1 MSVCSRICLAIVA
14 VSLLFDV
21 EARSI
26 ASEHEDVRKGCGW
39 ERTSPYDVGHGKDED
54 AVRLDCQLR
63 TIDGMQSVI
72 ENLTLPQIDK
82 VQSLRIEC
90 SDVLFYESKVSG
102 DGLPDHTGRGFLS
115 QLRRLRELSIETCK
129 ILQLPRAAFSSLR
142 DLRNLTVRTYIREW
156 LAATALEFDQETFL
170 GLSEL
175 RSLDL
180 SHNNIWKLPD
190 ELFCPLFSL
199 SRLNMSHNRLQDML
213 ELDFS
218 ASAGK
223 TCSLVLEFLDLS
235 HNDIPCVPDNGLTNL
250 RSLRELYLQ
259 NNAITSLGDS
269 AFSGVNK
276 LQVLNASSNELEALP
291 PEVFQPTR
299 GLREIYLR
307 NNSISVLAPGLL
319 EGLDQLTVLDLSHN
333 YLTSSWIN
341 KNTFSGLVRLVVL
354 NLGYNNIARVD
365 PHVFTDV
372 YSLQVLNLEHNGIDT
387 ITEGAFSALSNLHV
401 LTLSHNK
408 LAHVDYYYFSGL
420 FVVNQLYLDNNKLTA
435 IHQRAFENCTH
446 LQDLGLSN
454 NLLTVVPAAL
464 GKLHFLR
471 FLDIGS
477 NSIVNVSNNSFDGLG
492 ELYALRLMNNN
503 LENLP
508 RDTFSS
514 LPRVH
519 FLNVA
524 NNNIRFVEAGS
535 FANNPLLR
543 MLRLDGNQL
552 TDISGIVSHLPGLI
566 WLNVSNNRIEWFDYS
581 FVPHSLQWLDLH
593 KNKLKELRNYY
604 ETGSTLRLLM
614 IDASFNYITE
624 IGESS
629 LPDSVEVVFLN
640 NNRITTVAP
649 NTFIKKTNLSRVVL
663 YANNIEKMDMSAL
676 TVNPLPEER
685 ELPQFYI
692 GGNPFVC
699 DCDMEWLQ
707 RINHLGYLRR
717 HPVILDLDTIV
728 CTLVFSRGVK
738 TKPLMEVDPLHFVCT
753 YEMHCF
759 ALCHCCDFDACDC
772 EMACPDN
779 CTCYHDTAWASNIVD
794 CANAGYKHVPHRIPM
809 DATEI
814 YLDGND
820 IGELPS
826 HVFIGKKKLEVLFLN
841 NSNIENINNKTFNG
855 VTSLR
860 VLHLENNRI
869 RELHG
874 YEFEK
879 MSTLNELYLEN
890 NEIASVG
897 NATFADMPHL
907 EVLRLEGNRL
917 EDFRPWEQLAESTQ
931 TRLTVGGV
939 GNVWRCDCESAA
951 RLRAWAHRDTLER
964 LACAAGGS
972 VADALLRCDRPR
984 RGNDAAPS
992 SVVQRGPADADGA
1005 AGSAFATY
1013 APFLAAAVAAL
1024 LLAAAAALGYRFR
1037 HEVRFW
1043 AHSRYGVRLFGTAPA
1058 ADRDDD
1064 RERLYDAY
1072 IVYSVGDEDFAE
1084 RLLAAELE
1092 QRGYAVCLH
1101 YRDIQVDPESVYL
1114 ADSVA
1119 SAAEASRRLLVVMS
1133 RCFIDCEWTRPD
1145 FRRALGA
1152 VLSAEQ
1158 NPGRLVVLVKCEPS
1172 PDLRPLLRGCVPI
1185 AWGDRRCWDRLW
1197 YAMPDV
1203 RRRGGRPLP
1212 AATAGAPAAAA
1223 GPVATGRQR
1232 QGKTAATAAA
1242 AAAAAAGVR
1251 PVARYTAAPTAPEPR
1266 VHGQQQQPPP
1276 QAAPRRQPAPS
1287 APQQQQQQ
1295 QQPQRHPHLHALRH
1309 TPTTTP
1315 TQSTYVSENSS
1326 QRTTDHEEEDE
1337 EEYGPGLHRHSYMQ
1351 IAEAGGEQTVHVYSS
1366 IPDTL
1371 PLRAVG
1377 ANGRTYF
1384 V

>member
-190 ELFCPLFSL
+190 ALFCPLFSL

-291 PEVFQPTR
+291 PEVFQSTR

-341 KNTFSGLVRLVVL
+341 RNTFSGLVRLVVL

-464 GKLHFLR
+464 G
-471 FLDIGS
+471 
-477 NSIVNVSNNSFDGLG
+477 
-492 ELYALRLMNNN
+492 
-503 LENLP
+503 
-508 RDTFSS
+508 
-514 LPRVH
+514 
-519 FLNVA
+519 
-524 NNNIRFVEAGS
+524 S

-640 NNRITTVAP
+640 NNRITSVAP

-931 TRLTVGGV
+931 TRLTVGGA

-992 SVVQRGPADADGA
+992 SVVQRGPEDADGA

-1197 YAMPDV
+1197 YAMPD
-1203 RRRGGRPLP
+1203 
-1212 AATAGAPAAAA
+1212 
-1223 GPVATGRQR
+1223 
-1232 QGKTAATAAA
+1232 
-1242 AAAAAAGVR
+1242 
-1251 PVARYTAAPTAPEPR
+1251 
-1266 VHGQQQQPPP
+1266 
-1276 QAAPRRQPAPS
+1276 QPAPS
-1287 APQQQQQQ
+1287 APQQ

-1351 IAEAGGEQTVHVYSS
+1351 IDDAGGEQTVHVYSS